1 MTIRFK
7 LPTNFDKQI
16 VAQVVLVILFL
27 LLCFWISVQPNP
39 FEAQEAFPP
48 PPNGQ
53 TGPTNPE
60 QQAASATAYQLEI
73 EGNRDQTTGII
84 IGGSMLIVLII
95 SGAILVMNKH

>member
-1 MTIRFK
+1 MKIRFK
-7 LPTNFDKQI
+7 LPSNFDKQI
-16 VAQVVLVILFL
+16 AAQVVLVILFL

-53 TGPTNPE
+53 TGPINPG

-73 EGNRDQTTGII
+73 EGNRNQTTGIVF
-84 IGGSMLIVLII
+84 GGSMLIVLII
-95 SGAILVMNKH
+95 SGTLLVINKH

>member
-7 LPTNFDKQI
+7 LPQNFDKQI
-16 VAQVVLVILFL
+16 AAQVVLVILFL
-27 LLCFWISVQPNP
+27 LLCFWIAVQPNP

-53 TGPTNPE
+53 VAPPNPE

-73 EGNRDQTTGII
+73 EGNRNQTTGIVF
-84 IGGSMLIVLII
+84 GGSMLIVLII
-95 SGAILVMNKH
+95 SGTLLVINKH